1 MSRIKKAFTENI
13 GLKLLSVVS
22 ALILWLVIVNSYD
35 PVMTKNFT
43 LNVTM
48 LNGDVFNE
56 RNKVYEVVDGTT
68 TDIQVRGKTSIVNDL
83 KVTDFKATADISKLS
98 PTMHASINVVCT
110 KSNEVEI
117 TFTGGSNLVTVVLED
132 LVKSQFKVSVDY
144 SGTAMEGYY
153 VGSSKATPNLIE
165 VSGAESVV
173 NKIASVRVEVNI
185 DGATETFSTIEEPI
199 AYDTDGNEISGESL
213 SFSVG
218 EVSIATNVFPT
229 KEIPV
234 TVVTTGIP
242 YTGYEVGDI
251 AYEPQT
257 ITVAGE
263 TAKLAAVE
271 SIQIP
276 VDVSTRITDLEAEI
290 PIQDYLP
297 EEIYLTG
304 TDTGVNVRIS
314 IVRLQTKE
322 LVIPRDLI
330 ELRNTDTEHYTYTF
344 PDGAL
349 ITVRLNGRDE
359 DLKDI
364 SAVSLAPYIDA
375 SGIVGEGEY
384 SMSIGFGVDGL
395 SATIENTPIVQLR
408 VTRIVTDTTED
419 E

>member
-22 ALILWLVIVNSYD
+22 APIMWLVIINSYD

-185 DGATETFSTIEEPI
+185 DGDILH
-199 AYDTDGNEISGESL
+199 DRRTD
-213 SFSVG
+213 
-218 EVSIATNVFPT
+218 
-229 KEIPV
+229 
-234 TVVTTGIP
+234 
-242 YTGYEVGDI
+242 
-251 AYEPQT
+251 
-257 ITVAGE
+257 
-263 TAKLAAVE
+263 
-271 SIQIP
+271 
-276 VDVSTRITDLEAEI
+276 RI
-290 PIQDYLP
+290 
-297 EEIYLTG
+297 
-304 TDTGVNVRIS
+304 
-314 IVRLQTKE
+314 
-322 LVIPRDLI
+322 
-330 ELRNTDTEHYTYTF
+330 
-344 PDGAL
+344 
-349 ITVRLNGRDE
+349 
-359 DLKDI
+359 
-364 SAVSLAPYIDA
+364 
-375 SGIVGEGEY
+375 
-384 SMSIGFGVDGL
+384 
-395 SATIENTPIVQLR
+395 
-408 VTRIVTDTTED
+408 
-419 E
+419 